1 MNRYVIPIGELFSVL
16 DLEHIEY
23 EVPATSPVNVWIKT
37 ESGKSPIRAF
47 VKKNHTVKQFDFENG
62 LSIKCSTEHL
72 VFENGVKKTI
82 DKCSSVDTITGPKQI
97 IKSTD
102 IGVRDVYDVA
112 IDFPHRYV
120 TPNGIIH
127 HNTTLAKILINL
139 LGVHDYDVMEINA
152 SRETSVDN
160 MRDKITEFV
169 NTMPFGKFKIVLL
182 DEADYLS
189 RHAQAMLRGILEDYA
204 DYARFILTCNYEHKI
219 LPAIHSR
226 CQGFHMTKIDH
237 TEFTTRVATIL
248 LEEGISFDLDVL
260 DSYVKATYPDLR
272 KCINLLQ
279 QNSTDSELISASSAE
294 SEVNDFRIRAVEL
307 LKAGRFQDARKLI
320 CNQIRSDEIEDFFVW
335 MYSNLDLWGETDEQ
349 KDQAILIIR
358 KGLVNHGLVADAEI
372 NLAATLIEL
381 SQI

>member
-1 MNRYVIPIGELFSVL
+1 MKKLWTEKYRPNTLDGYVFQ
-16 DLEHIEY
+16 D
-23 EVPATSPVNVWIKT
+23 
-37 ESGKSPIRAF
+37 
-47 VKKNHTVKQFDFENG
+47 
-62 LSIKCSTEHL
+62 STQR
-72 VFENGVKKTI
+72 
-82 DKCSSVDTITGPKQI
+82 KQI
-97 IKSTD
+97 ERWISDGD
-102 IGVRDVYDVA
+102 I
-112 IDFPHRYV
+112 PHLILSG
-120 TPNGIIH
+120 TQGIGK
-127 HNTTLAKILINL
+127 TTLAKILINL

-189 RHAQAMLRGILEDYA
+189 RHSQAMLRGILEDYA

-219 LPAIHSR
+219 LSAIHSR

-279 QNSTDSELISASSAE
+279 QNSTDSELISASSEE